1 MPVRICVKRET
12 VQVFYFW
19 AENSVENEAF
29 NNNSN
34 SSSNNNNSH
43 NFDNN
48 MSTPCP
54 QMDEDFL
61 MECPIKTFLTIT
73 VQKFHGSGIEKILF
87 SKKVLRIFFKS

>member
-1 MPVRICVKRET
+1 VKRET

-34 SSSNNNNSH
+34 SSNNNNNSH

-54 QMDEDFL
+54 RMDEDFL

-73 VQKFHGSGIEKILF
+73 VQKFHGSGIEKNLH
-87 SKKVLRIFFKS
+87 STKLSGIFLES